1 VIVAQVLLM
10 AEKLRCVPVFPD
22 LPLVVDAQFH
32 HDGKATGAPGGRT
45 SFLERV
51 LPGVPDET
59 VMIGPFEITSRAELQ
74 TVHKEIE
81 REIWF
86 GLGISRVLPAE
97 LDFESAFS
105 TYFGVTT

>member
-1 VIVAQVLLM
+1 
-10 AEKLRCVPVFPD
+10 
-22 LPLVVDAQFH
+22 
-32 HDGKATGAPGGRT
+32 
-45 SFLERV
+45 LERV

-59 VMIGPFEITSRAELQ
+59 VMIGPFEITSRAEQ

-81 REIWF
+81 HEIWF

-105 TYFGVTT
+105 IYFGVTT